1 MLTMNRN
8 AKIDIAESA
17 DINLSTNKKKK
28 KKKKKKGD
36 ISLKQK
42 ERDSILEKFMGLN
55 NIK

>member
-17 DINLSTNKKKK
+17 DINLSTNKK

>member
-17 DINLSTNKKKK
+17 DINLSTN

>member
-1 MLTMNRN
+1 MLIMNRN
-8 AKIDIAESA
+8 EKIDIAESA
-17 DINLSTNKKKK
+17 NINLSNKK

>member
-8 AKIDIAESA
+8 AKTDIAESA
-17 DINLSTNKKKK
+17 DINLSTNKL

-36 ISLKQK
+36 TSLKQK
-42 ERDSILEKFMGLN
+42 ERDNIWEKFMGLN

>member
-17 DINLSTNKKKK
+17 DINLSTNK